1 MPKKVRP
8 FGQDRPSVEELQQLQ
23 KQESASKIPPAS
35 LGVTLDDILK
45 SKGQQQPA
53 DEHSASAAALPH
65 HPSADE
71 HADLDNSTVAP
82 LSRIVVNPEIQ
93 PRLART
99 DDQQERLTTSIAV
112 AGKITRP
119 VLVRLLDDGKLE
131 LLGGYGRYRAAAD
144 LGWISVPIRI
154 IEADDAEAEILAV
167 ADNEGHTDLTD
178 FEKGRQY
185 AKILSRGKI
194 KNQRALASRLGA
206 SLASV
211 TRCLSFMKLPP
222 QAIQYL
228 ETHPSL
234 VGGRSIADFVTA
246 GESHPDLVLQALQKI
261 EEEGISQEA
270 ALRWIEKT
278 IKDDSN
284 KQRSP
289 SFSTSEL
296 TLGNGRPASMTVR
309 KNTISLKLPKDLDM
323 AAAQEVIRKAIES
336 IQ

>member
-1 MPKKVRP
+1 MPKNARP
-8 FGQDRPSVEELQQLQ
+8 FGKDRPSIEELQQLQ
-23 KQESASKIPPAS
+23 KEESSSKIPPAS

-45 SKGQQQPA
+45 KKGQPQPA
-53 DEHSASAAALPH
+53 GEGSPSMPALPLR
-65 HPSADE
+65 PDADE
-71 HADLDNSTVAP
+71 LVAQGAASEAP

-119 VLVRLLDDGKLE
+119 VLVRLLDNGNLE
-131 LLGGYGRYRAAAD
+131 LLGGYGRYRSAFD
-144 LGWISVPIRI
+144 LGWSTIPIRL

-228 ETHPSL
+228 EAHPDL

-246 GESHPDLVLQALQKI
+246 GESHPELVLQALHKI

-278 IKDDSN
+278 AKDDSP
-284 KQRSP
+284 KQQAP
-289 SFSTSEL
+289 SFSTSQL
-296 TLGNGRPASMTVR
+296 TLGNGRAASMTVR

-323 AAAQEVIRKAIES
+323 STAQEAIRKALES

>member
-45 SKGQQQPA
+45 AKDQQQPA
-53 DEHSASAAALPH
+53 YEHSASATALPQY
-65 HPSADE
+65 PSADE
-71 HADLDNSTVAP
+71 HADQGDATVAP

-296 TLGNGRPASMTVR
+296 TLGNGRAASMTVR

-323 AAAQEVIRKAIES
+323 SAAQEVIRKAIES